1 LDLREQL
8 QQHLGSAF
16 GIEREL
22 GGGGMSRVFLAEEV
36 RLSRRVVIKVLS
48 PELSEGLNAE
58 RFEREILL
66 AASLQ
71 QANIVPVLA
80 AGRVGNLPYF
90 TMPFV
95 EGESLRQRL
104 AAGALPITEVTSILR
119 DVAKALS
126 YAHARGIVHR
136 DIKPDNVL
144 LSGGT
149 AVVTDFGIAKALSA
163 SRTAA
168 PGGTLTQVG
177 TSIGTPAYMAPEQ
190 VAGDPDIDHRVD
202 LYSLGAMAF
211 ELLTGRLPFA
221 DRTPQKMLAAHLSET
236 PPAIGGL
243 RRDCP
248 PLLAELVGRL
258 LEKEPAG
265 RPETAAD
272 VSAVL
277 DAMGTSSHP
286 TGALEGPGS
295 LLKAVALWGV
305 ATLAAWI
312 LAKAATVGIGLPEW
326 VVPGSLIV
334 MGLGLPALLLT
345 GWVRRIAF
353 KVATA
358 TPTMTPGG
366 SVAMPSGTLTTMALK
381 ASPHLTWRRTARGG
395 MLAMGGFA
403 VVIAAFM
410 VMRSMGIGP
419 AASLFASGQM
429 AADDRV
435 VLASLTAADE
445 DTAFASVV
453 GVAIREAMSQS
464 NSIRIL
470 DRADVATV
478 LGEMEREGTAAVTG
492 ELAREVAQRAGAKA
506 VLGGTLTRAGA
517 NGFAISLELS
527 SATDGSILAAFPGTA
542 DGPTDVLEVVDR
554 LARRLRSKIG
564 ESLRAVAQS
573 IPLERATTASLPA
586 LEHYSRAAYLNDVA
600 FDFDG
605 AVAEGRAA
613 VALDSTFAL
622 AWRKIAVASQNG
634 LGSIATRDSALEMAF
649 RYSDRLPD
657 RERHAAMGAYYQN
670 HSAAR
675 DRGKAIDAYGALFR
689 IDSTD
694 RIALSNLALAYSATR
709 QLDSA
714 AYYARIDLAN
724 DDLTYAPSFLFTV
737 LAQNERFDEARALRD
752 SLIAAGAMEAD
763 SWGAKLAEVMLAA
776 SAGELEEADVDYRAI
791 LEGGPAGMRLAIAGF
806 APLARLQGG
815 KVQRGVALQDSLA
828 RVLAARGNGLALPAV
843 DSAVAALFV
852 LGDPVETRQLLDRAV
867 ASPAW
872 SSAAAVLR
880 PYVGVAATYALAGAP
895 GEAGRLLQEFRTTS
909 PAARAPDAAPWIAL
923 VEGTIAAA
931 NGDDAGALA
940 RYRAAMVAPD
950 GRESE
955 LADWALFL
963 RAQSHDR
970 LGQADSA
977 VAALERYRALPWI
990 STFSSNLYLLAPA
1003 ERRLGEL
1010 YDARGET
1017 AKAIERYGA
1026 FVNQWRDADP
1036 ELQPTVASVRA
1047 RIAELQRQESV
1058 P

>member
-1 LDLREQL
+1 MDLREQL
-8 QQHLGSAF
+8 QQHLGDAF
-16 GIEREL
+16 AIEREL
-22 GGGGMSRVFLAEEV
+22 GGGGMSRVFVAEEV

-80 AGRVGNLPYF
+80 AGRVGALPYF

-104 AAGALPITEVTSILR
+104 AEGTLPIGEVASILR

-190 VAGDPDIDHRVD
+190 VAGDPDLDHRVD

-221 DRTPQKMLAAHLSET
+221 DRTPQKMLAAHLSEA
-236 PPAIGGL
+236 PPAVGGL

-248 PLLAELVGRL
+248 PPLAELVGRL
-258 LEKEPAG
+258 LEKEPER
-265 RPETAAD
+265 RPQ
-272 VSAVL
+272 SASEVATVL
-277 DAMGTSSHP
+277 EAMGTSSHP

-295 LLKAVALWGV
+295 LPKAVALWGV

-326 VVPGSLIV
+326 VVPGSLVV

-345 GWVRRIAF
+345 GWVRRTAF

-366 SVAMPSGTLTTMALK
+366 SLAMPSGTMTTMALK

-403 VVIAAFM
+403 LVIAAFM
-410 VMRSMGIGP
+410 LMRSLGIGP

-435 VLASLTAADE
+435 VLASLSAIDD
-445 DTAFASVV
+445 DTAFAAVV
-453 GVAIREAMSQS
+453 GVALREAMSQS
-464 NSIRIL
+464 RSIRL
-470 DRADVATV
+470 VDPSEVAG
-478 LGEMEREGTAAVTG
+478 LLSEMERDRSTTLTD
-492 ELAREVAQRAGAKA
+492 ELAQEVAQRAGAKA
-506 VLGGTLTRAGA
+506 ILGGRLTRAGT
-517 NGFAISLELS
+517 NGFAITLELT
-527 SATDGSILAAFPGTA
+527 SAADGSVLAAFPGTA
-542 DGPTDVLEVVDR
+542 DGPTEVLDVVDK
-554 LARRLRSKIG
+554 LARRLRSKVG

-586 LEHYSRAAYLNDVA
+586 LEHYTRAAYLNDVA
-600 FDFDG
+600 WEYDG

-622 AWRKIAVASQNG
+622 AWRKIAVALQNG
-634 LGSIATRDSALEMAF
+634 SGSIAARDSALEMAF

-657 RERHAAMGAYYQN
+657 RERYAAEGSYYQF
-670 HSAAR
+670 HSAAQ
-675 DRGKAIDAYGALFR
+675 DRGAAVEAYLSLFR
-689 IDSTD
+689 VDSTNS
-694 RIALSNLALAYSATR
+694 IALSNLSGLYDR
-709 QLDSA
+709 RGQGDSA
-714 AYYARIDLAN
+714 ESFARRHLARETFEHSPGFALFSLAIDGRLA
-724 DDLTYAPSFLFTV
+724 
-737 LAQNERFDEARALRD
+737 EARAMLD
-752 SLIAAGAMEAD
+752 SLTASGA
-763 SWGAKLAEVMLAA
+763 LAPGSSGWRL
-776 SAGELEEADVDYRAI
+776 GELFLTWAEDRFEVGDSNYRAI
-791 LEGGPAGMRLAIAGF
+791 MADGPVGMRLLV
-806 APLARLQGG
+806 APLGPANHLESGEVGVGQGSLDA
-815 KVQRGVALQDSLA
+815 VRGI
-828 RVLAARGNGLALPAV
+828 LAARGAVLALPAL
-843 DSAVAALFV
+843 DSAWASLLIFGDGDVALRLAEAALGSR
-852 LGDPVETRQLLDRAV
+852 LWQEAP
-867 ASPAW
+867 P
-872 SSAAAVLR
+872 VLR
-880 PYVGVAATYALAGAP
+880 PYTEAAALLALAGA
-895 GEAGRLLQEFRTTS
+895 GRRAREVLDAFEVES
-909 PAARAPDAAPWIAL
+909 PAAGAPSSASFRHL
-923 VEGTIAAA
+923 VEAAI
-931 NGDDAGALA
+931 AGALGDHPGA
-940 RYRAAMVAPD
+940 IAHYRAALVAED
-950 GRESE
+950 GRRWDG
-955 LADWALFL
+955 APWVLFL
-963 RAQSHDR
+963 GARSFDAMNQP
-970 LGQADSA
+970 DSA
-977 VAALERYRALPWI
+977 RAWLEQYVALPR
-990 STFSSNLYLLAPA
+990 LPRLQVDPYALATV

-1010 YDARGET
+1010 YDAKGET
-1017 AKAIERYGA
+1017 TKAIEMYGK
-1026 FVNQWRDADP
+1026 FVNRWRDADP
-1036 ELQPTVASVRA
+1036 ELQPTVTSVRE
-1047 RIAELQRQESV
+1047 RLTELQRQET